1 MPISGGAATPSGVVL
16 ALRYRFGFGVDV
28 CGAGRR
34 RGEHPSG
41 SCDRVEC
48 VGARRTGRVAG
59 RGVLG
64 AGAGAGQLGVAGGLG
79 LCAAGSDAVLDDGD
93 VVINLVYLPVAA
105 LQHLGWRLR
114 GYRFGFGV
122 DVCGAGRRRG
132 EHPWARVT
140 ASNASG
146 PGAPVK

>member
-1 MPISGGAATPSGVVL
+1 M
-16 ALRYRFGFGVDV
+16 
-28 CGAGRR
+28 R
-34 RGEHPSG
+34 RGPAHRSSSP
-41 SCDRVEC
+41 D
-48 VGARRTGRVAG
+48 G

-93 VVINLVYLPVAA
+93 VVGQSDLVCLSVAA

-132 EHPWARVT
+132 EHPSGSCDRVECVGAT
-140 ASNASG
+140 
-146 PGAPVK
+146 GAPVESAQTAVVSSAPVPVPVNSVLPVVSGSAQQGQTLSSTTGTW